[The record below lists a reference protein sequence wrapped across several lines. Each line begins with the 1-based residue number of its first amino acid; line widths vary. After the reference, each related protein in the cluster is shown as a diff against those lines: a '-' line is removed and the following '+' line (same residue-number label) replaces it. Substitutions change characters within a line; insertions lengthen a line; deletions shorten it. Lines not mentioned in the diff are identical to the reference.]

1 MQICTIFD
9 ILGITCNSL
18 FRLAAEQEKKR
29 RNQELKDALEAN
41 EKKML
46 EVKKLMDLKF

>member
-1 MQICTIFD
+1 MQIFVTQAIA
-9 ILGITCNSL
+9 LNAL

-46 EVKKLMDLKF
+46 EVNKQVD